1 MTIEW
6 VLFLPAAVLL
16 LFPGNLFLPAG
27 VEMLSF
33 ERFRNASGKS
43 RWILLRCL
51 DPVRAFGAAF
61 ALKVSLPLTS
71 DMWAYVPGQE
81 YGVLVGVL
89 MAGVAL
95 QTFTLKEP
103 DVLLSPTGYVVG
115 VLFALVP
122 WPVAGV
128 ALIAGI
134 TCLFAFRQFMPF
146 FAMVAMVAAAIGVLF
161 ETPVIWVLP
170 AVGLVFV
177 PVVASLVTGR
187 TLEIPV
193 REDTGQ

>member
-6 VLFLPAAVLL
+6 FLFLPAALLL
-16 LFPGNLFLPAG
+16 LFPGNIFLPAR

-43 RWILLRCL
+43 RWILLRWL

-71 DMWAYVPGQE
+71 DLWAYVPGPE
-81 YGVLVGVL
+81 YSVLVAVL
-89 MAGVAL
+89 MLGAAL
-95 QTFTLKEP
+95 QTFTLKES

-128 ALIAGI
+128 ALISGT
-134 TCLFAFRQFMPF
+134 TCMFAFRQFMPF
-146 FAMVAMVAAAIGVLF
+146 FAIAGIVTAVIGVLF
-161 ETPVIWVLP
+161 ETPVIWLLP
-170 AVGLVFV
+170 AVGLAFV

-193 REDTGQ
+193 REDTG